1 MLPKLAALL
10 LFAST
15 LASAQESSFTQA
27 GTYQIEPMT
36 ELKPIQKLPPV
47 EQKKGTIYLRAIA
60 NSESVQSDDV
70 IPGIGLGYRRSF
82 GSSGIDIST
91 NFSQGEGWS
100 GKNKK
105 VVWVW
110 PKVSYLYYYSPKATS
125 SFYTGGG
132 LGWGGTKFRG
142 ERDAITAER
151 KQSEFTGL
159 IPHLCIGYEGL
170 RHNIITSFTELTI
183 SQPLLPSTS
192 SKNYKPTPVAELSI
206 GAGF

>member
-1 MLPKLAALL
+1 MLPKLAAFF
-10 LFAST
+10 LFVST
-15 LASAQESSFTQA
+15 LATAQESAFTQA
-27 GTYQIEPMT
+27 GTYQIEPML
-36 ELKPIQKLPPV
+36 ELKPVQKLAPI

-60 NSESVQSDDV
+60 NSQSVDSDDV

-105 VVWVW
+105 IVWIS
-110 PKVSYLYYYSPKATS
+110 PKVSYLYYYSPKAKS

-132 LGWGGTKFRG
+132 LGWGGTSFRG
-142 ERDAITAER
+142 ERDMETNER
-151 KQSEFTGL
+151 SRSEFTGL
-159 IPHLCIGYEGL
+159 IPHICLGYEGL
-170 RHNIITSFTELTI
+170 RQNIITSFTELTI
-183 SQPLLPSTS
+183 SQPLIPSS
-192 SKNYKPTPVAELSI
+192 SKDYKPSPVAELSI